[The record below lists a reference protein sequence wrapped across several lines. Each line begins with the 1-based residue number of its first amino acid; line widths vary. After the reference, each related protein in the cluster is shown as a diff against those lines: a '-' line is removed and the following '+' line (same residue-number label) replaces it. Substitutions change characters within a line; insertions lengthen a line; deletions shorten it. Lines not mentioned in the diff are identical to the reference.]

1 MYLIFDTETTGL
13 PRDYSAPI
21 TQLDN
26 WPRLVQLAWQ
36 LHDHTGALQ
45 SSGNYIIRPE
55 DFTIPFNSEQIHG
68 ISTER
73 ALREGVD
80 LKEVL
85 VIFRNDIDRAHFLV
99 GHNVSFD
106 ERVMGAEYLRNKIPS
121 AIMDRAKIDTKDEG
135 TQFCAIPGPRGFKW
149 PSLGELHHALFNR
162 GFDDAHDAAADVEAT
177 ARCFL
182 ELVLLG
188 EAKFSFPIDAKLY
201 ESPQSYLKREY
212 YIDLVSPDRLKTSK
226 TTEKQLEHLVL
237 SQNKSARAKTD
248 GDPIAEQDSSLAFK
262 EQKEITKKKLEKW
275 TQGEPLIFSHL
286 HTHSKHSVLRSTAG
300 VKDLITKAA
309 QWKMPAVGLTDLGNM
324 FGAFAFV
331 AEAHKQGVKPIVG
344 CELYLVEDHSKKK
357 FTREHRDLRW
367 QIPLL
372 AKNQQGFK
380 NLSKICSL
388 GYTQGYYYKYPRV
401 DKQIIAE
408 YSKDIIALSG
418 GTNGIL
424 GELILN
430 KGIEA
435 AEVEISWWID
445 CFGDD
450 FYLELIDHGLPEEQ
464 RVNEVFR
471 DFSKKYGVPLVA
483 CNNCYYMEKADAD
496 AHDALICIGDGT
508 LKSTPIGKGRDFRYG
523 FPNHEFYFKSAE
535 EMIGLF
541 SETPEAIYGTNE
553 IVQKIEPIVLER
565 EVILPKFDIPVAF
578 ENEDDYLRHLTSE
591 GAAEKYG
598 EISSELK
605 DRIDLE
611 LGIIKNMG
619 FPGYFLIV
627 QDFIAAAKK
636 IGVYVGPGR
645 GSAAGSVVAYVTG
658 ITNIDPFEYDLLFER
673 FLNPERVSMPD
684 IDIDFDDEGRQ
695 KVIEYVVDKYGA
707 DQVAHIITFGSM
719 AARSSVRDV
728 ARVLDLPLSDADRI
742 AKLIPER
749 PGTTLD
755 DAFSE
760 VKELREIRDSE
771 GLEAET
777 LRMAQILEGSVR
789 NTGLHAAGIIIAPDQ
804 LTEYVPVSTA
814 KDADL
819 QVTQFDGGVIESAGM
834 LKMDFL
840 GLKTLSI
847 LKTAIKF
854 VYENHQK
861 SYTLDD
867 IPLDD
872 AQTFELYQT
881 GATLGTFQFESDG
894 MRKYLKDLKPTTID
908 DLIAMNALYRPGPMQ
923 FIPNYIDRK
932 HGREQ
937 VEYDHEDL
945 VPLLRPTFGI
955 MIYQEQIM
963 KVAQQMGGY
972 SLSEADV
979 LRRIMG
985 KKKADLLPPEE
996 EKFVRQSVERGY
1008 DEKVAKNVFAKMALF
1023 AGYGFNKS
1031 HSAAYSVVAYHT
1043 MYFKANYTSEY
1054 MAAVLSHNMSD
1065 IKKIASFIE
1074 ECKKLA
1080 IPVDPPNINTSMVRF
1095 VAKEGRVKYGMSAI
1109 KGVGENVI
1117 QHIIEQRFAEGD
1129 FKSIFEFA
1137 SRVDVR
1143 ICNRRTLESLI
1154 QAGAFD
1160 SLYDNRAQLLQGVED
1175 ILSYANRMQEEK
1187 RLNQANLFSGAG
1199 IHTALQEPKLPTIPK
1214 WTSMERLNREREF
1227 IGFYLSGHPLERYKE
1242 DIHLFS
1248 THSLSSDSIDQLN
1261 HDSELNIIGIVTSK
1275 RVITD
1280 KKGRPIAFLM
1290 VEDLH
1295 SSMELAVFSKQFD
1308 QFAALLEVDNVLW
1321 IKGRY
1326 SKRDRGNS
1334 MIVQAVERVENLREK
1349 YQDKLRLSI
1358 RLHTHNLQSSSIDR
1372 LAQLFSLHQGLTY
1385 VKAEIESEQMERP
1398 VAMNIRKYVVDPSP
1412 TLMYELRT
1420 LLGKENVKLALQNG
1434 TR

>member
-36 LHDHTGALQ
+36 LHDHMGALQ

-55 DFTIPFNSEQIHG
+55 GFTIPFNSEQIHG

-121 AIMDRAKIDTKDEG
+121 AIMDKAKIDTKDEG

-149 PSLGELHHALFNR
+149 PSLGELHHALFNK

-177 ARCFL
+177 TRCFL

-201 ESPQSYLKREY
+201 ESPQSYIKREY
-212 YIDLVSPDRLKTSK
+212 YINLVSPDRLKTSK
-226 TTEKQLEHLVL
+226 TTVKQPKRSAL
-237 SQNKSARAKTD
+237 SQDKSVKVRTD
-248 GDPIAEQDSSLAFK
+248 GDPMAEQKSSLAIE
-262 EQKEITKKKLEKW
+262 EQKEITKKKPKKCAH
-275 TQGEPLIFSHL
+275 GEPLIFSHL
-286 HTHSKHSVLRSTAG
+286 HTHSKYSVLRSTAG

-324 FGAFAFV
+324 FGAFSFV

-388 GYTQGYYYKYPRV
+388 GYIQGYYYKYPRV

-471 DFSKKYGVPLVA
+471 DFSKKYGVSLVA
-483 CNNCYYMEKADAD
+483 SNNCFYMEKADAD

-541 SETPEAIYGTNE
+541 SETPEAVYGTNE
-553 IVQKIEPIVLER
+553 IVQKVEPIVLER
-565 EVILPKFDIPVAF
+565 EVILPKFDIPASF
-578 ENEDDYLRHLTSE
+578 ENEDDYLRHLTLE
-591 GAAEKYG
+591 GAAQNYG

-658 ITNIDPFEYDLLFER
+658 ITNIDPFKYDLLFER

-749 PGTTLD
+749 PGTTLN

-760 VKELREIRDSE
+760 VKELREIRNSE

-804 LTEYVPVSTA
+804 LTEYIPVSTA
-814 KDADL
+814 KDTDL

-847 LKTAIKF
+847 LKTAIQF

-872 AQTFELYQT
+872 EQTFELYQK
-881 GATLGTFQFESDG
+881 GSTLGTFQFESEG

-932 HGREQ
+932 HGREE
-937 VEYDHEDL
+937 VKYDHEDL
-945 VPLLRPTFGI
+945 IPLLRPTFGI

-1008 DEKVAKNVFAKMALF
+1008 DEKVAKNVFTKMAMF

-1074 ECKKLA
+1074 ECKQLG
-1080 IPVDPPNINTSMVRF
+1080 IPVDPPNINTSMGRF
-1095 VAKEGRVKYGMSAI
+1095 VANEGRVKYGMSAI
-1109 KGVGENVI
+1109 KGIGENVI
-1117 QHIIEQRFAEGD
+1117 QHIIEQRTTEGS

-1143 ICNRRTLESLI
+1143 ICNRRTLESFI

-1160 SLYDNRAQLLQGVED
+1160 SLHDNRAQLLQGVED

-1187 RLNQANLFSGAG
+1187 RLNQANLFAGAG
-1199 IHTALQEPKLPTIPK
+1199 TDTELQEPKLPTIPN
-1214 WTSMERLNREREF
+1214 WTSIERLNREREL

-1290 VEDLH
+1290 VEDLY
-1295 SSMELAVFSKQFD
+1295 SSMEMAVFSQQFD
-1308 QFAALLEVDNVLW
+1308 QYAALLEVDNVLW

-1334 MIVQAVERVENLREK
+1334 VIVQAVERVENLREK
-1349 YQDKLRLSI
+1349 HQDKLHLSI
-1358 RLHTHNLQSSSIDR
+1358 RLHTHNLQSSSIER

-1385 VKAEIESEQMERP
+1385 VKAQIESEQMERP
-1398 VAMNIRKYVVDPSP
+1398 IAMNIRKYVVDPSP